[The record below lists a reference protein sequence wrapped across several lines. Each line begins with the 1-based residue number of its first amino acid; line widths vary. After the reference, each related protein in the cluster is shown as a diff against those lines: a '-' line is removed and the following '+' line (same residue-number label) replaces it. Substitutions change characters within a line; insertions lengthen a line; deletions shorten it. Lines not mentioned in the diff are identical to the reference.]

1 MDPEHWFK
9 AGSLSPAGVWVS
21 VWAGQ
26 AGPKGH
32 EVTDDTED
40 VLLPQFT
47 TENPLAGGDPAG
59 EPAFNS
65 QVTHRLPRGL

>member
-1 MDPEHWFK
+1 M
-9 AGSLSPAGVWVS
+9 
-21 VWAGQ
+21 WAGQ

-65 QVTHRLPRGL
+65 QVTKRFPPGSLTD